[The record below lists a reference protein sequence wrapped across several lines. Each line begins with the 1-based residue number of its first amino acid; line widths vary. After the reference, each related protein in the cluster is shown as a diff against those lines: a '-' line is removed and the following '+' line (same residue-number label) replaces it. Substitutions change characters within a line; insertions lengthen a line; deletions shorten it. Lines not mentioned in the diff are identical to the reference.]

1 MNWVQYEVW
10 GSLDGHE
17 ELIECVGTLKEAEL
31 VVEDNLEFNEAMW
44 IIEDRDDNLKEIKRY
59 KGLIAWLYRASSS
72 CLVRAVDS

>member
-59 KGLIAWLYRASSS
+59 KGLIA
-72 CLVRAVDS
+72 